1 MLRDASRCCFCWEP
15 TDSLYC
21 NGYAPGYKR
30 HRSCRQVGNLKG
42 RKEREL
48 AEDHPYVAL
57 YDTRMNSI
65 DHRLKRKNAN
75 IPLGKMMKKL
85 AKDKMQR
92 AKSSVDYANGKYIQ
106 EMELDALEAEARAL
120 L

>member
-1 MLRDASRCCFCWEP
+1 MLRDASRYCFCWEP

-21 NGYAPGYKR
+21 NGYAPGDKR

-48 AEDHPYVAL
+48 AEDNPNVEL
-57 YDTRMNSI
+57 YKKRLDSI
-65 DHRLKRKNAN
+65 NHRLRRKNADK
-75 IPLGKMMKKL
+75 PLGKMMKKL

-92 AKSSVDYANGKYIQ
+92 SKNSVDYANGNYIQ
-106 EMELDALEAEARAL
+106 EMELDALEAEARSL

>member
-1 MLRDASRCCFCWEP
+1 M
-15 TDSLYC
+15 
-21 NGYAPGYKR
+21 
-30 HRSCRQVGNLKG
+30 GN
-42 RKEREL
+42 RKFNHHIL
-48 AEDHPYVAL
+48 NPVLSDGFLFTAQFPLCPAAL
-57 YDTRMNSI
+57 VVMNSI
-65 DHRLKRKNAN
+65 NRRIKRNRIDPEFAK
-75 IPLGKMMKKL
+75 LMKKL